1 MPPEPTPSNLEFA
14 ALTDVGLVRA
24 HNEDAVAVSPAGGFA
39 LLADGMGGHLAG
51 EVASGM
57 AVTIIQQEL
66 ERILLNNANTA
77 NIAPAA
83 VRQQLR
89 GWMRDAILLANAR
102 ILETAQKQTACR
114 GMGTTLVLA
123 LLYENTLYVAHVGDS
138 RLYRLRGRTLQQ
150 LTLDHSLLQQQIS
163 AGRIT
168 PEQAAR
174 SKDRNVIT
182 RALGADLLLEIEL
195 HQHDFQAGDIAL
207 LCSDGLTEMV
217 PDQQIADL
225 LYANKTNLP
234 HACAQ
239 LIASANAHG
248 GQDNVSVVLMKARE
262 NYDCGHNGLLKSR

>member
-66 ERILLNNANTA
+66 ERILRNNANTA
-77 NIAPAA
+77 SAA
-83 VRQQLR
+83 MRQRLR
-89 GWMRDAILLANAR
+89 GWMRDAILLANAG

-123 LLYENTLYVAHVGDS
+123 LLYENMLYVAHVGDS

-195 HQHDFQAGDIAL
+195 HQHAFQPGDIAL

-225 LYANKTNLP
+225 LYANQSNLP

-262 NYDCGHNGLLKSR
+262 N